1 MRKNFRLTCD
11 FYVCVLLV
19 WISSVFVICVC
30 LHLVVVVGIAD
41 VDMLNLGLPAQ
52 TLFVLNFVLTA
63 IEPVFVAEVCYTFVD
78 IVLVHAK
85 MDTNDWPSVVLHK
98 M

>member
-1 MRKNFRLTCD
+1 
-11 FYVCVLLV
+11 LLV

-30 LHLVVVVGIAD
+30 LHLVVVGIAD

-52 TLFVLNFVLTA
+52 TLFVLNSALLA
-63 IEPVFVAEVCYTFVD
+63 IELVFVAEVYYTVAQ
-78 IVLVHAK
+78 VALLREK
-85 MDTNDWPSVVLHK
+85 MYTNDWPVVVLHK